1 MTIKEVILEGSYS
14 ERVVKELPRNTVIY
28 SIVRSVS
35 QSGMSRNIDFFVIK
49 DDKPIWI
56 TPALRDI
63 LDYKQDKKYGAL
75 KVNGTGMDMCFHI
88 VNSLGYKL
96 HNDGYF
102 FKSERL

>member
-1 MTIKEVILEGSYS
+1 MTTKPILEKPYS
-14 ERVVKELPRNTVIY
+14 LKVVEALPRNTVIY

-35 QSGMSRNIDFFVIK
+35 SSGLSRKIDFYVIK
-49 DDKPIWI
+49 DEQMVWI
-56 TPALRDI
+56 TPAIRDI
-63 LDYKQDKKYGAL
+63 LKYSQDEKTSAL
-75 KVNGTGMDMCFHI
+75 KVNGTGMDMCFHV